1 MRIYLIC
8 AHLGGHGTEAR
19 DQQGHAP
26 AGVVFLLA
34 GRVRVSI
41 QSFVGGIAFRNGER
55 YIGSCITVEE
65 GEDNVQVD
73 C

>member
-8 AHLGGHGTEAR
+8 VHLGGHGKEAQ

-34 GRVRVSI
+34 GRVIVLI
-41 QSFVGGIAFRNGER
+41 QSFAGGIAFRNGER
-55 YIGSCITVEE
+55 YTGSCIIA
-65 GEDNVQVD
+65 GEDS
-73 C
+73 